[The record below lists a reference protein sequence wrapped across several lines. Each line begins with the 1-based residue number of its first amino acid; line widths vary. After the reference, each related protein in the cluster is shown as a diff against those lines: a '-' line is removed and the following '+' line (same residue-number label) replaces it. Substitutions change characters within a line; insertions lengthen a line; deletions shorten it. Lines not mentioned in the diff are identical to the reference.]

1 MPAPSNEDQ
10 WLPRTLVVDNY
21 DSYTYNLVQLLTKV
35 LLQCKS
41 QDIFTPKQSDLLVH
55 SHIVV
60 IRNDQYKWTTVRDRI
75 LPQIDNIVIS
85 PGPGSPDIPEDFGIC
100 GELLQYAKEKQQWP
114 VLGVCLGHQGIG
126 VMFGARI
133 QRGSVPVHG
142 QISKI
147 EILEDDELFA
157 GIPSGFNAV
166 RYHSLV
172 LEDVPPELKIIAR
185 AQGSV
190 VCNSNGDE
198 MPSREIMAVRF
209 NDGPLW
215 GVQFHPESVCSEH
228 GLRIVKN
235 FIDITSKRCV
245 YIACN
250 KDKEARLSMEVA
262 NMSVLVQDRLMWTQR
277 NQTNSQQ
284 RFELLSR
291 KVLFGDSIDSAK
303 LGEQLFTLIHGKDS
317 MPVWLDSSDGSGMSV
332 LASALDTATIQYH
345 RTQRQVT
352 VQQYFQ
358 SEQIGSTCTYSAVL
372 PAHDENGI
380 AVSFWTWMQQIVDQ
394 TRAVDSTQSK
404 QLPGFQCGWIGYF
417 GYELKSECLAGYHQS
432 GAKPDNASLPDA
444 QMTFVDRCIVLQTGD
459 EGAHAYV
466 MALVKRSDIGS
477 SEDNCC
483 CWLDSLGF
491 DSRSEAR
498 KWISDKVR
506 AIEQADFTSSSTALQ
521 QNHNNRPA
529 IKALQP
535 TVQRSAYL
543 QAIGQAQKLITAG
556 ESYEIC
562 LTNEFQ
568 ARVDPMNAIQAQ
580 AMYRR
585 MRQHSPAP
593 YGAFIWI
600 GGQQSGVLSCSP
612 ERFLR
617 IQRDADGHA
626 VAEMK
631 PIKGT
636 CRRQP
641 PPLEESAYAA
651 WKADDDHRQQVLKES
666 VKERAEN
673 LMIVDLVRHDLN
685 AIAWGG
691 QVDVPRLIAIESFRR
706 VHQLVSTIRA
716 RVRKHVG
723 AVAAVAHC
731 FPPGS
736 MTGAPKPRSV
746 QLIESLEVR
755 ERGVYSGVLGYIS
768 AAGGCSDWSVV
779 IRTAV
784 VDNERVR
791 VGAGGALTFLSQ
803 PAAEWN
809 EIETKVHSIAPAL

>member
-1 MPAPSNEDQ
+1 MPAPRNTDQ

-35 LLQCKS
+35 LLQHKDPS
-41 QDIFTPKQSDLLVH
+41 TPEQSDLLVH

-75 LPQIDNIVIS
+75 LPEIDNVVIS

-100 GELLQYAKEKQQWP
+100 RELLAYAKEKQQWP

-126 VMFGARI
+126 AMFGARI
-133 QRGSVPVHG
+133 QRGLVPVHG
-142 QISKI
+142 QISRI
-147 EILEDDELFA
+147 EIAEDELFA
-157 GIPSGFNAV
+157 GIPSGFRAV

-172 LEDVPPELKIIAR
+172 LEDVPPQLKIIAR

-198 MPSREIMAVRF
+198 IPSREIMAIRSS
-209 NDGPLW
+209 DGPLW
-215 GVQFHPESVCSEH
+215 GVQFHPESVCSEY
-228 GLRIVKN
+228 GLQIIEN
-235 FIDITSKRCV
+235 FIDITSKRRS

-250 KDKEARLSMEVA
+250 KNKRAELSREVA
-262 NMSVLVQDRLMWTQR
+262 SMSVLAQDRLMWTQR
-277 NQTNSQQ
+277 SQTNSQQ
-284 RFELLSR
+284 RFELLSH
-291 KVLFGDSIDSAK
+291 KVSFGDNVDSAK
-303 LGEQLFTLIHGKDS
+303 LGEQLFTLIHKKDA
-317 MPVWLDSSDGSGMSV
+317 MPVWLDSSDGPGMSV
-332 LASALDTATIQYH
+332 LASALDTATIRYD
-345 RTQRQVT
+345 RSQRRIAVQKYAQNGQV
-352 VQQYFQ
+352 
-358 SEQIGSTCTYSAVL
+358 ESTCVHSTVL
-372 PAHDENGI
+372 PSYDENGI
-380 AVSFWTWMQQIVDQ
+380 AVSFWTWMQQVVDQ
-394 TRAVDSTQSK
+394 TRAVDSTRLR
-404 QLPGFQCGWIGYF
+404 QLPAFQCGWIGYF

-432 GAKPDNASLPDA
+432 SARFDNASLPDA
-444 QMTFVDRCIVLQTGD
+444 QMTFIDRCIVLQTGD

-466 MALVKRSDIGS
+466 MALVKRSDIDSNGS
-477 SEDNCC
+477 CC

-491 DSRSEAR
+491 DSHMEAH
-498 KWISDKVR
+498 KWIADKKR
-506 AIEQADFTSSSTALQ
+506 AIEQADFTNSSAVSQ
-521 QNHNNRPA
+521 QSHISSPT
-529 IKALQP
+529 IEALQP

-543 QAIGQAQKLITAG
+543 HAIGQAQKLIAAG

-568 ARVDPMNAIQAQ
+568 ARVDPLSVGQAQ
-580 AMYRR
+580 AMYKR

-593 YGAFIWI
+593 YGAFIWM
-600 GGQQSGVLSCSP
+600 GDQQSGILSCSP

-617 IQRDADGHA
+617 IQRGADGHA

-641 PPLEESAYAA
+641 PPCEKDAFAA
-651 WKADDDHRQQVLKES
+651 WKADDDHRQQVLRDS

-691 QVDVPRLIAIESFRR
+691 QVEVPRLIAIESFRR
-706 VHQLVSTIRA
+706 VHQLVSTVRA
-716 RVRKHVG
+716 RVREHVG

-746 QLIESLEVR
+746 QLIELLEGR
-755 ERGVYSGVLGYIS
+755 ERGVYSGVLGYVS

-803 PAAEWN
+803 PAAEWD
-809 EIETKVHSIAPAL
+809 EIETKVHSISPALQ